1 MQISGKVESVLVG
14 DKSLGLAKIRKE
26 FVVFKLD
33 GIEGDKHAG
42 FIKNADVRDKPIPK
56 HVGEA
61 RVQVRNWRQW
71 SAVSVEENQK
81 IANEIQV
88 EKIEPEWLGANL
100 NFSGIQRL
108 SLIPKGSTIW
118 FPEDTVLTVEG
129 QNQPCVW
136 PGQEI
141 AKHYTEVDQVHFPSK
156 FVKAAM
162 SRRGLVGT
170 VYRAGVARVG
180 DEIKVQIYEP
190 KHYSFA

>member
-14 DKSLGLAKIRKE
+14 DKNLELAKTRRGFI
-26 FVVFKLD
+26 VFKLD
-33 GIEGDKHAG
+33 GIEEDKHAG
-42 FIKNADVRDKPIPK
+42 FIKNADVRDRPIPK
-56 HVGEA
+56 RVGET

-71 SAVSVEENQK
+71 SAVSIEENGE
-81 IANEIQV
+81 IANELQV

-100 NFSGIQRL
+100 SFSGIKGL

-118 FPEDTVLTVEG
+118 FPEDTVLTVED

-141 AKHYTEVDQVHFPSK
+141 AKHYPEVDQVHFPPK

-170 VYRAGVARVG
+170 VYRAGIARVG
-180 DEIKVQIYEP
+180 DEVKVQIYEP